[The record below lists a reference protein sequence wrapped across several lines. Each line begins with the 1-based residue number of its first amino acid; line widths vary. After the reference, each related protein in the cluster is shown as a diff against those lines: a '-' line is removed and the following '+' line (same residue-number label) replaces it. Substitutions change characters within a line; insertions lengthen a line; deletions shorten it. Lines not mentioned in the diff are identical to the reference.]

1 MSRCERRKPVINV
14 DKNTIKFITIELA
27 VYPRSGTG
35 QWLSLFIKP
44 PKKVKCKD
52 VRTSLV
58 RIVHAV

>member
-1 MSRCERRKPVINV
+1 MINV